1 MKFIGREKELK
12 ELNNRYNSKNKE
24 FGIIYG
30 RRRIGKSSLINEFLK
45 DKNAILFQAKKDN
58 AFGNLKSFSFAINN
72 KLNLPK
78 NYIFSSWEEAF
89 DALKNHEKNHRFI
102 LAIDEYPYIIEQ
114 DSSFS
119 SIIQEFIDRVN
130 KLLGKRVKKI
140 ILYGSYARGDYNEN
154 SDIDIMI
161 LTDLTNEE
169 IIEYRELVSNIAFDI
184 EFDTNFEVMISP
196 LVKNIEKFEYWL
208 KALPF
213 YMNVQREGVVLSGAE
228 NI

>member
-1 MKFIGREKELK
+1 MPNIPQSTEK
-12 ELNNRYNSKNKE
+12 
-24 FGIIYG
+24 
-30 RRRIGKSSLINEFLK
+30 
-45 DKNAILFQAKKDN
+45 
-58 AFGNLKSFSFAINN
+58 
-72 KLNLPK
+72 
-78 NYIFSSWEEAF
+78 
-89 DALKNHEKNHRFI
+89 
-102 LAIDEYPYIIEQ
+102 
-114 DSSFS
+114 
-119 SIIQEFIDRVN
+119 IIQEFIDRVN

-169 IIEYRELVSNIAFDI
+169 IIEYRELVSNI

-213 YMNVQREGVVLSGAE
+213 YMNVQKEGVVLSGAE

>member
-1 MKFIGREKELK
+1 MPNIPQSTEK
-12 ELNNRYNSKNKE
+12 
-24 FGIIYG
+24 
-30 RRRIGKSSLINEFLK
+30 
-45 DKNAILFQAKKDN
+45 
-58 AFGNLKSFSFAINN
+58 
-72 KLNLPK
+72 
-78 NYIFSSWEEAF
+78 
-89 DALKNHEKNHRFI
+89 
-102 LAIDEYPYIIEQ
+102 
-114 DSSFS
+114 
-119 SIIQEFIDRVN
+119 IIQKFIDRVN

-161 LTDLTNEE
+161 LT
-169 IIEYRELVSNIAFDI
+169 EYRELVSNIAFDI

-213 YMNVQREGVVLSGAE
+213 YMNVQREGVVLSGTE

>member
-1 MKFIGREKELK
+1 MPNIPQSTEK
-12 ELNNRYNSKNKE
+12 
-24 FGIIYG
+24 
-30 RRRIGKSSLINEFLK
+30 
-45 DKNAILFQAKKDN
+45 
-58 AFGNLKSFSFAINN
+58 
-72 KLNLPK
+72 
-78 NYIFSSWEEAF
+78 
-89 DALKNHEKNHRFI
+89 
-102 LAIDEYPYIIEQ
+102 
-114 DSSFS
+114 
-119 SIIQEFIDRVN
+119 IIQKFIDRVN

-169 IIEYRELVSNIAFDI
+169 IIEYRELVSNIAF
-184 EFDTNFEVMISP
+184 EVMISP

-213 YMNVQREGVVLSGAE
+213 YMNVQREGVVLSGTE